1 MIRNLVLNAIL
12 ALALFGTMAT
22 GNAQV
27 PPNRLPTSNG
37 CNTYAG
43 SHGLVTICTT

>member
-22 GNAQV
+22 ASAQV
-27 PPNRLPTSNG
+27 PPNRVPTGNG
-37 CNTYAG
+37 CDTYAG
-43 SHGLVTICTT
+43 SNGPVTTCTT